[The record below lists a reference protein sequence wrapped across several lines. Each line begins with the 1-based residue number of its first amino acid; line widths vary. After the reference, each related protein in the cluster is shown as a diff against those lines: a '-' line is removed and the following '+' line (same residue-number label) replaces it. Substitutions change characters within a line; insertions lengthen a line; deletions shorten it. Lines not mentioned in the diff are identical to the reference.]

1 MQRSQLQAVLAPV
14 LALVLTLAGA
24 AALASGEV
32 YKWLDADGNIHYG
45 DRPPATGV
53 DSHSVILPPA
63 PAPEADQ
70 ARRSLKQRRLLE
82 AFEAER
88 NQRHQLAAEAA
99 AAKRDRDRDC
109 ENARRQLARFERAN
123 IVYSNDASGARVY
136 MSDQERR
143 QASANARAWIGKHCH

>member
-1 MQRSQLQAVLAPV
+1 
-14 LALVLTLAGA
+14 
-24 AALASGEV
+24 
-32 YKWLDADGNIHYG
+32 
-45 DRPPATGV
+45 
-53 DSHSVILPPA
+53 VILPPA
-63 PAPEADQ
+63 PTPEADQ